1 MLGFVTDNET
11 EIEVYVSKGTE
22 GKPGGDSGKRGAGG
36 MGGYSGI
43 VKLENFTAE
52 VKKGDG
58 MKGE

>member
-1 MLGFVTDNET
+1 MLGLVTDNES
-11 EIEVYVSKGTE
+11 EIETYVSNGTE

-43 VKLENFTAE
+43 VKLENFTAKIKE
-52 VKKGDG
+52 GDG